1 MTNTEFF
8 EAIMKAGFSEE
19 ITEHAKNELKKI
31 DERNK
36 KRAESAKNVENEAL
50 IGKIIEAIPAHT
62 IVTAAS
68 IASRFDISTQKAS
81 AMLRKL
87 EERGEFKSSV
97 GRNPDTSKGKCK
109 LYEKIPHSTAAVDE
123 DEDVDDP
130 IQMLE
135 KEKDINF

>member
-8 EAIMKAGFSEE
+8 ETIAKAGISEE

-50 IGKIIEAIPAHT
+50 IRKIIEAIPAHT

-68 IASRFDISTQKAS
+68 IASRFDISTPKAS
-81 AMLRKL
+81 AMLKKL
-87 EERGEFKSSV
+87 EERGELKSSV

-109 LYEKIPHSTAAVDE
+109 LYEKIPRSTTGDE

-135 KEKDINF
+135 KEKNMLF

>member
-8 EAIMKAGFSEE
+8 EAIAKAGISEE

-50 IGKIIEAIPAHT
+50 IKKIIEAIPANT
-62 IVTAAS
+62 IITAAN

-81 AMLRKL
+81 AMLKKL
-87 EERGEFKSSV
+87 EDRGEFKSSI
-97 GRNPDTSKGKCK
+97 GKNPDTSKGKCK
-109 LYEKIPHSTAAVDE
+109 LYEKILCITAGGE

-130 IQMLE
+130 VQILE
-135 KEKDINF
+135 KEKDIYF